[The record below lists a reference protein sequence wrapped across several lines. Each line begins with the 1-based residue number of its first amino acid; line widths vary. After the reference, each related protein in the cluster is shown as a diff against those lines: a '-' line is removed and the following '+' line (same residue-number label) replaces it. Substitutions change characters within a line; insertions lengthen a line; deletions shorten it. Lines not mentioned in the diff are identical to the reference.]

1 MGWHGFVQPRN
12 TIVQLRVFSWAHYI
26 SAIDDGVG
34 FIEMRIQVEIIDL
47 KFVRSF
53 KNRVK

>member
-12 TIVQLRVFSWAHYI
+12 TIVQQGVFSWAHYI

-34 FIEMRIQVEIIDL
+34 FIEMRIHDRFKISE
-47 KFVRSF
+47 KFQESY
-53 KNRVK
+53 

>member
-26 SAIDDGVG
+26 YAIDDGVG
-34 FIEMRIQVEIIDL
+34 FIEMRIQVEMIGL
-47 KFVRSF
+47 KFFRSF